1 MNERDVVLLPPLLP
15 VKSGLSLASNDRV
28 LRGGGCRLAI
38 WVPRDLIVRD
48 ASNTNGPSK
57 RSLQKHIFLF
67 QEKMKD
73 THLVRFGGFGCVRG
87 IRRLKKPA
95 GELVVVP
102 F

>member
-1 MNERDVVLLPPLLP
+1 MPQIQT
-15 VKSGLSLASNDRV
+15 A
-28 LRGGGCRLAI
+28 
-38 WVPRDLIVRD
+38 
-48 ASNTNGPSK
+48 
-57 RSLQKHIFLF
+57 LQKGRFKNTFFWF